1 VSAESLESALLDLPS
16 HGRLIK
22 DRAYRQ
28 VWRFEFGG
36 KPYYLKFYPMGG
48 VRNWIRRR
56 FRGSPAMR
64 EFQRLQWL
72 QRAQVPSPRAVAA
85 LMGFKIREVRGDAL
99 ILEGIEPAVQ
109 LDKQLNKLEMEA
121 EPLWNHHQL
130 AQQLID
136 LLEKLGRAKL
146 GHSDLH
152 LGNFVLHDN
161 KLHLLDGYA
170 VHRGGLF
177 MDDLFL
183 LATSAHP
190 YATRADLLRA
200 WKQLGPGGA
209 MPETNPRARS
219 IWRSLL
225 DRAFHNDRYFGHLD
239 SAGWSGHFFRHAKF
253 PHRWSTVSRMD
264 ISEQDWQ
271 GAWPLLLKQIESD
284 QLEVLKRSAS
294 GDVLGGEVILA
305 GRPVPIVIKRPKR
318 KFWYRYFNEIG
329 RGSRPRRAWK
339 KAWQLVIR
347 NIPTAWPMLM
357 MEKRTLGYATD
368 AMVVFERI
376 DGPMLSSPKNRA
388 HSPDAY
394 HTLLFRVGRLLRRL
408 EDAGLYLYDSKAENW
423 IIKEDPKLGLIPI
436 IIDVDGV
443 RSIHQGGG
451 IERLQRSL
459 HQLPTFTPSDERVVF
474 AGYSPGASPPI

>member
-1 VSAESLESALLDLPS
+1 VPPETLEQSLLDLPS

-22 DRAYRQ
+22 DRPYRQ
-28 VWRFEFGG
+28 VWRFEFSG
-36 KPYYLKFYPMGG
+36 KPYYLKFYPMSGF
-48 VRNWIRRR
+48 RDWIRRR

-64 EFQRLQWL
+64 EFQRLQLL
-72 QRAQVPSPRAVAA
+72 QRAKVPSPRAVAA
-85 LMGFKIREVRGDAL
+85 LMGFQIRDRKGDAV
-99 ILEGIEPAVQ
+99 ILEGIEPSVQ
-109 LDKQLNKLEMEA
+109 LDKHLNRLELDA
-121 EPLWNHHQL
+121 APLPNHRHL

-152 LGNFVLHDN
+152 LGNFLLHDN

-170 VHRGGLF
+170 VHRAGLL
-177 MDDLFL
+177 MNDLFL

-190 YATRADLLRA
+190 YATRADTLRA
-200 WKQLGPGGA
+200 WKQLGPGA
-209 MPETNPRARS
+209 PMPQNNPRARS

-225 DRAFHNDRYFGHLD
+225 NRAFHNDRYFGHLD

-271 GAWPLLLKQIESD
+271 SAWPLLLKQIESD
-284 QLEVLKRSAS
+284 RLEVLKRSPS
-294 GDVLGGEVILA
+294 GDVLAGEIILA

-318 KFWYRYFNEIG
+318 KYWYRYLNEIG

-339 KAWQLVIR
+339 KSWQLVIR

-357 MEKRTLGYATD
+357 MEKRKFGYVTD
-368 AMVVFERI
+368 AMVIFERI
-376 DGPMLSSPKNRA
+376 EGPTLSSPKVRT
-388 HSPDAY
+388 HGPDAY

-451 IERLQRSL
+451 IARLQRSL
-459 HQLPTFTPSDERVVF
+459 RQLPTFTQSDERVVF
-474 AGYSPGASPPI
+474 AGYSPGASSE